1 MLLRR
6 KVYRGKTEVIHNFIE
21 TTPRQLAVKK
31 NYVLYFGRLSAE
43 KGIDILLQ
51 VCKMLPH
58 IPFVLAGSGP
68 LEEQCAKCGLANVSF
83 VGFKGGKE
91 LEELIAQAAF
101 SVYIPVWYENCPL
114 SVLESQSVGTPV
126 LATAIGGIPELVED
140 GVSGRLLHRW
150 DVPFCA
156 QQIEAFWN
164 DKELLG
170 KMQQNCLDKN
180 TRMTTLEDYTKQ
192 LLKIYHKC
200 LNQNSEPWEENDEK
214 KAYSPNNFAARQK
227 NSQKLARIVVAQVL
241 TAVMIVTAVFA
252 GVTAWTAWDNSK
264 FTETIYPLSSEKISS
279 KIRVILLTDL
289 HEYEFGV
296 QNQQLVD
303 RIQKLKP
310 DLILMAGDMI
320 NKRNPNTQVALSLCK
335 QLVETAPVYYSLGNH
350 ENEVVFG
357 QDMIFAE
364 MEAKDNGSG
373 ELAQFIQDDS
383 FLKALEKTGVTVL
396 LNQKAEIEVQ
406 GNWVDIGGI
415 NTNLSSMWPYSGD
428 FITGFATQNTERF
441 KILMCHRP
449 EVVGEYLGD
458 TPIDL
463 CVSGHTHGGAVRIPG
478 IGGIYTHEQGFD
490 PELDAG
496 LFHLNQTKLVVSRGL
511 GGFPRF
517 LNRPE
522 LVVLDIS

>member
-1 MLLRR
+1 MKIIMVNKFLYPRGGAETYFLKIGKFLEDAGHQVVYFGMQDEKNTVGNPLGLFTTNMDFRKHSLGALLYPVRILYSFEARRKLQKLICAFAPDLVHLNNINFQLTPSVIDAAVKCHVPVVQTVHDFQMLCPNHMMLDLQQMTPCERCMLGSPFHCTAHSCIHSSRAKSLLGSLEGLLYRCKSSYQKVSCYICPSFFMEKMLLRR

-140 GVSGRLLHRW
+140 GVSGRLLPRW

-180 TRMTTLEDYTKQ
+180 TRMITLEDYTKQ
-192 LLKIYHKC
+192 LMKIYHKC

-214 KAYSPNNFAARQK
+214 K
-227 NSQKLARIVVAQVL
+227 
-241 TAVMIVTAVFA
+241 
-252 GVTAWTAWDNSK
+252 
-264 FTETIYPLSSEKISS
+264 
-279 KIRVILLTDL
+279 
-289 HEYEFGV
+289 
-296 QNQQLVD
+296 
-303 RIQKLKP
+303 
-310 DLILMAGDMI
+310 
-320 NKRNPNTQVALSLCK
+320 
-335 QLVETAPVYYSLGNH
+335 
-350 ENEVVFG
+350 
-357 QDMIFAE
+357 
-364 MEAKDNGSG
+364 
-373 ELAQFIQDDS
+373 
-383 FLKALEKTGVTVL
+383 
-396 LNQKAEIEVQ
+396 
-406 GNWVDIGGI
+406 GI
-415 NTNLSSMWPYSGD
+415 
-428 FITGFATQNTERF
+428 
-441 KILMCHRP
+441 
-449 EVVGEYLGD
+449 
-458 TPIDL
+458 
-463 CVSGHTHGGAVRIPG
+463 
-478 IGGIYTHEQGFD
+478 
-490 PELDAG
+490 
-496 LFHLNQTKLVVSRGL
+496 
-511 GGFPRF
+511 
-517 LNRPE
+517 
-522 LVVLDIS
+522 